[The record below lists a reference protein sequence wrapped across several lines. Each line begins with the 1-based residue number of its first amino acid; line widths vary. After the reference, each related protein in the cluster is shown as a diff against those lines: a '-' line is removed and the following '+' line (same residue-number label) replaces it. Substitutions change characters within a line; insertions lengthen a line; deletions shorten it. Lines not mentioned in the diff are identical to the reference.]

1 MSILTLKSI
10 AMQQLTNYHP
20 VDATEVAGYS
30 GQLVQAVRRG
40 MAERLRDLPQP
51 AAVEAVTRAIT
62 LFCDVM
68 GIERPTGTALAFA
81 VDTVLKKYA
90 AIGANEVLT
99 AAQMAIAGELG
110 DMPKFY
116 GKFSL
121 PAMGEILTTYLEHRT
136 KVAYQ
141 LEKQKDNAEREI
153 REAEQ
158 AAEKQAAYEAAFP
171 GLLEQFTG
179 GMMDIPADWHDTAM
193 RLGYLAYTA
202 QAKRHAWELAD
213 ALARAELERRA
224 EDTGNL
230 FEVKSI
236 LRQIEGGDYEG
247 LRIAIAKKLLVW
259 RWFFGRS

>member
-1 MSILTLKSI
+1 ML
-10 AMQQLTNYHP
+10 MQLTKIDHP
-20 VDATEVAGYS
+20 VNATEVPGYS

-51 AAVEAVTRAIT
+51 AAVEAATRAIT
-62 LFCDVM
+62 LFCDVI

-81 VDTVLKKYA
+81 VDTILKKYA

-99 AAQMAIAGELG
+99 AAQMAIAGDLG
-110 DMPKFY
+110 EMPKVY

-141 LEKQKDNAEREI
+141 LEKAKDKAEREA
-153 REAEQ
+153 REAEM

-171 GLLEQFTG
+171 ALLEQFTG
-179 GMMDIPADWHDTAM
+179 GMMDIPADWHDIAM
-193 RLGYLAYTA
+193 RLGYLAYTE
-202 QAKRHAWELAD
+202 QAKRHAWGLAD
-213 ALARAELERRA
+213 DLARAELERRA
-224 EDTGNL
+224 KEIDAKGMEKAL
-230 FEVKSI
+230 EVRAI
-236 LRQIEGGDYEG
+236 MRQIEGGDYQG

-259 RWFFGRS
+259 RWFFGRQ